1 MTVDEMYDYLVDTVG
16 VSEETVQVVT
26 SINGYSKESM
36 EDILYAV
43 TGYKNFDQF
52 ESENED

>member
-26 SINGYSKESM
+26 SINGYSKETM

-43 TGYKNFDQF
+43 TGYKDFDQY